1 MAQKLKELI
10 IDVEKELRP
19 YFDQIEQN
27 ALIAQEHVLDA
38 FHEVKITES
47 DLIGTTGYGYDD
59 IGRDHLEDVYSK
71 VFKAE
76 DSLVRPQIISGTHAI
91 TLALNSQLKYGE
103 ELLYITGTPYDTLL
117 EVIGINGNGIGSF
130 IEQGIAYREVPL
142 KQNKIDIHSVLENIN
157 ENTKVIAIQRSK
169 GYSSRPSLTIEQIEQ
184 AIKAIKEVYPDKIIF
199 VDNCYGE
206 FVEDKEPIEIGADL
220 IAGSLIKNPGGGL
233 AKIGGYISGKA
244 DLIERCAYRLTAPGI
259 GKEAGASLGSLP
271 EMYQG
276 FFLAPHVVSQSLKG
290 ALFTSRLLE
299 KLNMT
304 TTPHYQDK
312 RTDIIQSVT
321 FETKEQMIAFCQSIQ
336 HASPINAHFS
346 PMPSYMPG
354 YEDDVIMAAG
364 TFIQGSSIE
373 LTADGPIRPPYE
385 AYIQGGLTYE
395 HVKIAITRAVQ
406 NLIKQNLVEL

>member
-1 MAQKLKELI
+1 MTQKLKELI

-406 NLIKQNLVEL
+406 HLIKQNLVEL

>member
-346 PMPSYMPG
+346 PMPSYIPG

-406 NLIKQNLVEL
+406 HLIKQNLVEL